1 MQVQRLAVVLGLV
14 GLAACSSNPYGPS
27 GGGGGGGPSGG
38 HSTTI
43 IVSNNRFSPT
53 PDTVSAGQG
62 TFSCSNASNRHNV
75 TWDSG
80 PDTQTPSNTMTSGT
94 YVPTL
99 IAGIY
104 HYHCSIHLSLGM
116 TGTIVVH

>member
-80 PDTQTPSNTMTSGT
+80 R
-94 YVPTL
+94 
-99 IAGIY
+99 
-104 HYHCSIHLSLGM
+104 
-116 TGTIVVH
+116 TIVVH